1 MSAIQYAEPLSAP
14 SVPSPARDV
23 LDLVRSLGRAEWGPL
38 AGTEW
43 RGPRAILGAL
53 ADLMHDARTGRSATL
68 TITATQVAAR
78 AGYGVRWTRVC
89 LQVLEDVGV
98 IEWHRGGVIDG
109 KPRPGIIRVIK
120 TRLCEWITL
129 ARARHDERE
138 RRRRDET
145 ARRLRRLR
153 SLRLAP
159 RLPRS
164 VHAAV
169 SADLPPYGGGRRAA
183 SAPPSTP
190 PPITDKE
197 NTTMATTK
205 RDLPESVRLT
215 RLRDQYMRNQG
226 ITSAEDVAYAHRHM
240 ATVKE
245 WDRKIA
251 AARKTERPHT
261 PALIGEE
268 PLW

>member
-1 MSAIQYAEPLSAP
+1 MSAPA
-14 SVPSPARDV
+14 VPSPARDV

-38 AGTEW
+38 EGTEW

-53 ADLMHDARTGRSATL
+53 ADLMHDGRTGRSATL
-68 TITATQVAAR
+68 TVTATQVAHR
-78 AGYGVRWTRVC
+78 AGYGVRWTRTC
-89 LQVLEDVGV
+89 LQVLEDIGV

-109 KPRPGIIRVIK
+109 TPRPGIVKVIK

-153 SLRLAP
+153 LLRLAP

-164 VHAAV
+164 LHAAV
-169 SADLPPYGGGRRAA
+169 SASPSLYEGGRRAA
-183 SAPPSTP
+183 WAPPSTP
-190 PPITDKE
+190 VHTPPPEEGTDMRGP
-197 NTTMATTK
+197 TTTV
-205 RDLPESVRLT
+205 PESVRLT

-226 ITSAEDVAYAHRHM
+226 IQTPEDIAWAHKHS
-240 ATVKE
+240 ATVRS
-245 WDRKIA
+245 WDQKIA
-251 AARKTERPHT
+251 AARKTERPSA